1 METCVGVHTNIKIK
15 IHKKKKK
22 KTVVINSR
30 TTVGHGYNC
39 LYRNTPYTIILY
51 YTAVCTGMH
60 M

>member
-15 IHKKKKK
+15 IHKKKK
-22 KTVVINSR
+22 TVVMNSR
-30 TTVGHGYNC
+30 TTAGRGYNC
-39 LYRNTPYTIILY
+39 HYRNTPYTIILY